1 MTTMHKE
8 DRDRRWFRAG
18 MRLLIAVAFL
28 CATPRVP
35 SAQSVPPAGGE
46 KMAAADLL
54 RPGDVIRLRI
64 WREPD
69 LSGEFLV
76 DENGVVVFPKLGP
89 YTVTNDSPEALK
101 ARLIAA
107 YQRYLRNP
115 SIDVVL
121 LRRVTILGEV
131 RSPGAYQVDPTMTLA
146 DAIALAGG
154 STSRG
159 NANDIELYRNGVRLE
174 TRFDQ
179 RTRIGDTPIQSG
191 DYIYVPERSWL
202 RRNSGVATM
211 ISTGVSLFIAI
222 FIK

>member
-1 MTTMHKE
+1 MTTKDE
-8 DRDRRWFRAG
+8 VERDRRRRRGG
-18 MRLLIAVAFL
+18 MGAILALALV
-28 CATPRVP
+28 CATPGVP
-35 SAQSVPPAGGE
+35 SAQPAS
-46 KMAAADLL
+46 AADSKAIDGDLL

-76 DENGVVVFPKLGP
+76 DEDGVVVFPKLGP
-89 YTVTNDSPEALK
+89 YVVTDDSPAALK
-101 ARLIAA
+101 ARLVTA

-115 SIDVVL
+115 SIDVTI

-154 STSRG
+154 STSAG
-159 NANDIELYRNGVRLE
+159 DANEIELYRDGVRLE
-174 TRFDQ
+174 TRFNQ
-179 RTRIGDTPIQSG
+179 RTRIGDTPIRSG

-202 RRNSGVATM
+202 RRNSGIATM